1 MVLDFSYKFLYVP
14 LLGNILVK
22 IIFSKI
28 FGEYVLY
35 SMSKLYIIIDRSDRH
50 YIVDHFC
57 FERSYLLI
65 EFL

>member
-1 MVLDFSYKFLYVP
+1 MVLDFSSKFLYVP
-14 LLGNILVK
+14 LLGSILVK

-35 SMSKLYIIIDRSDRH
+35 SMSKSYIIDRSDHH
-50 YIVDHFC
+50 YIVDQFC